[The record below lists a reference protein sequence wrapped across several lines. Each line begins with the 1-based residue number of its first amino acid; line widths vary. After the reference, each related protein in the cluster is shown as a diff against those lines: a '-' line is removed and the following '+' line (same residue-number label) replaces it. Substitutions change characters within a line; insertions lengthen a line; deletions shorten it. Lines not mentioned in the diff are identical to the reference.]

1 MLEGGAFGGSGQSPA
16 LLPATLPCRCNP
28 TSDQEN
34 AAVFLGLDFGTSSLK
49 ALLVDSE
56 QRVVGSA
63 SRPLDVQRP
72 APGHSEQEPEAWW
85 QAMLDAVDALHRDHP
100 AALSAVQGIGLSGQ
114 MHGAVLLDASG
125 AVLRPAILWND
136 VRAVAECRAL
146 EADFPGLRERSG
158 NIAMPGFTAPK
169 LLWVRTHEPEVFAR
183 TATVLLPKAWVRY
196 RLTGE
201 RIEEMSDASGTLWLD
216 VGARDWSDAAL
227 AATGL
232 SRAAM
237 PRLVEGNVVAGTLLP
252 SLAARWG
259 MARRP
264 VLAGGAGDNAAGAV
278 GLGAI
283 RPGDAFVSLGTS
295 GVLFAVTDRFRPCPE
310 RAVHAF
316 CHALPGLWHQM
327 GVTLS
332 AAASLAWWSG
342 VTGLGEQALLDEL
355 ARAGDPPQAPSAALF
370 LPYLGGERTPHN
382 DGAVRGAFA
391 GLSHD
396 TGRAALTQAVLEG
409 VAFSMRDCLD
419 ALAASGTAIGSA
431 DVIGGGS
438 RSRLWVAIIASVLG
452 LPLHRLADGEHG
464 GAFGA
469 ARLARMAA
477 TGEPPG
483 SLCGPPARLE
493 TIDPDPALAVA
504 YAARLSEYRALYHG
518 VAGAIPPHRT
528 ARRSA

>member
-1 MLEGGAFGGSGQSPA
+1 M
-16 LLPATLPCRCNP
+16 
-28 TSDQEN
+28 
-34 AAVFLGLDFGTSSLK
+34 FLGLDFGTSSLK
-49 ALLVDSE
+49 ALLVDGE

-63 SRPLDVQRP
+63 SRPLTVQRP
-72 APGHSEQEPEAWW
+72 APGHSEQDPEAWW

-114 MHGAVLLDASG
+114 MHGAVLLDAAG

-146 EADFPGLRERSG
+146 EAAFPGLRECCG

-183 TATVLLPKAWVRY
+183 TAMVLLPKAWVRL

-201 RIEEMSDASGTLWLD
+201 AIEEMSDASGTLWLD

-237 PRLVEGNVVAGTLLP
+237 PRLVEGNAAAGTLLP
-252 SLAARWG
+252 ALAARWG

-355 ARAGDPPQAPSAALF
+355 AQKGELAGAGESLQAPSPALF

-391 GLSHD
+391 GLSHN

-483 SLCGPPARLE
+483 SLCGPPVRLE
-493 TIDPDPALAVA
+493 TIDPDPALAPA
-504 YAARLSEYRALYHG
+504 YAARLLEYRALYGG
-518 VAGAIPPHRT
+518 VAGAISPGRT
-528 ARRSA
+528 ARSLA